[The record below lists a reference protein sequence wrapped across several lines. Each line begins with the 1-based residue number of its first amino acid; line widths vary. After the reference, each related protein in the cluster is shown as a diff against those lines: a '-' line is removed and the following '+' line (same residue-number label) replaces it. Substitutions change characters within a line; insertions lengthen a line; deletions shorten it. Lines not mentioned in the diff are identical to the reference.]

1 MPDMTEQTE
10 TFTAVDLSKLPAP
23 AVVEILSYETI
34 YAAMLARLREL
45 LPDFDAVVESDP
57 AVKVLEVA
65 AYRELL
71 LRQRINEAARAVMP
85 AYAAG
90 ADLDNLAALLGIT
103 RLELAPGN
111 PDLGISPTMESDTDL
126 RRRMV
131 LAPEGYSVAGP
142 EGAYV
147 FHALSADGDV
157 LDASATSPTPGTV
170 VVTVLSR
177 SGDGTASAALLE
189 AVAAKVSDEAVR
201 PLTDQVIVQSAAIIP
216 YEVQAEITTFSGPDG
231 SVVLAESRR
240 RLDDYIAASHRLG
253 RDVTLSGLYAALHAE
268 GVQNVRLLSPA
279 GDIIISRT
287 QASWCTSVSVIH
299 TGVGE

>member
-1 MPDMTEQTE
+1 MPDMTEQSA

-23 AVVEILSYETI
+23 AVVETLSYETI
-34 YAAMLARLREL
+34 YAAMLARLRQI

-57 AVKVLEVA
+57 AIKVLQVA

-85 AYAAG
+85 AYAIG
-90 ADLDNLAALLGIT
+90 PDLDNLAALLGIS
-103 RLELAPGN
+103 RLQLHPGN
-111 PDLGISPTMESDTDL
+111 PGQGIPPTMEDDADL

-142 EGAYV
+142 EGAYI
-147 FHALSADGDV
+147 FHALSADGEV

-177 SGDGTASAALLE
+177 IGDGTASAPLLE
-189 AVAAKVSDEAVR
+189 RVAAKVSDEAVR
-201 PLTDQVIVQSAAIIP
+201 PLTDQVIVQSATILSYA
-216 YEVQAEITTFSGPDG
+216 VKAEITTFSGPDG
-231 SVVLAESRR
+231 GVVMAESRR
-240 RLDDYIAASHRLG
+240 RLAEYITASHRLG

-268 GVQNVRLLSPA
+268 GVQNVKLLSPSA
-279 GDIIISRT
+279 DIIVSRT
-287 QASWCTSVSVIH
+287 EASWCTSIDVTH
-299 TGVGE
+299 MGVGE